1 MSKLEI
7 PTITG
12 THTDTD
18 KGHSGTRR
26 VGAMLLV
33 ESETGDSVV
42 KVVVVVVVSGRLRLL
57 TLVKM
62 KGLAYRKHE
71 IVQRRNLR
79 N

>member
-1 MSKLEI
+1 
-7 PTITG
+7 
-12 THTDTD
+12 
-18 KGHSGTRR
+18 
-26 VGAMLLV
+26 MLLV

-42 KVVVVVVVSGRLRLL
+42 KVVVVVVSGRLRLL